1 MTFFFSFFPWYTS
14 DTGWVNGR
22 LLVSFNTIQEA
33 FQTNHILNLR
43 PPIEPHAALTEIQIM
58 GQSNMI
64 IMSLGEEVHLKGHK
78 AISDIAVVVWGGA
91 AGVSTDDFKQGAPDI
106 HNVT

>member
-1 MTFFFSFFPWYTS
+1 MQDFKFP
-14 DTGWVNGR
+14 
-22 LLVSFNTIQEA
+22 LI
-33 FQTNHILNLR
+33 HILNMR
-43 PPIEPHAALTEIQIM
+43 PPIERHAALTKILIM

-64 IMSLGEEVHLKGHK
+64 LMSSGEEVHLRGHK

-91 AGVSTDDFKQGAPDI
+91 AGVSIDDFQRGAPDI